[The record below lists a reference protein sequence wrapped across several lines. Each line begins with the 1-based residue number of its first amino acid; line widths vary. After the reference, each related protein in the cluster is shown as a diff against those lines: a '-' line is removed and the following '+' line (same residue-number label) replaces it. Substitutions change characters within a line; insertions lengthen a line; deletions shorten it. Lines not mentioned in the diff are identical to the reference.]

1 MERSPVFQLDQSSHS
16 ADSNMVVEASSS
28 PAGAVLKQEAILCV
42 WTDSEMARS
51 ETARSVRMTGRGY
64 PPYGVRHER
73 RETLETTVARR

>member
-42 WTDSEMARS
+42 WTDSE
-51 ETARSVRMTGRGY
+51 TARSVRMTGRGY